1 MIAARVCVFA
11 LAELNPPPLFP
22 QLTAATDRINSLREE
37 QEKLQQENDSIL
49 QSSQKKEEV
58 TDDLHAAPT

>member
-1 MIAARVCVFA
+1 MCVW
-11 LAELNPPPLFP
+11 LNGFSPLP

-37 QEKLQQENDSIL
+37 REKLQQENDSIL

-58 TDDLHAAPT
+58 IDDPHAAVT

>member
-1 MIAARVCVFA
+1 MCDCCSCVCVFA
-11 LAELNPPPLFP
+11 LAETNPPPFP

-37 QEKLQQENDSIL
+37 QEKLRQENDSIL

-58 TDDLHAAPT
+58 TEDLHAA